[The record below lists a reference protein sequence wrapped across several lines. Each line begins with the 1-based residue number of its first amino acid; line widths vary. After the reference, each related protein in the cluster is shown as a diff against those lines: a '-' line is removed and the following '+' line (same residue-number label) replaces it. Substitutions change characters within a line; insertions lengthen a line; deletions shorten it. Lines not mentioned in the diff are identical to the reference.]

1 MCGCDG
7 IWGERGGRRLPA
19 TVREGMRGVGWVGGC
34 NGEVVVGEV
43 EVPDIRAFL
52 AEDRVNREQCLRR

>member
-1 MCGCDG
+1 MCECGGGGGLRWVFACDCEG
-7 IWGERGGRRLPA
+7 GEK
-19 TVREGMRGVGWVGGC
+19 GVGGVGGC